1 MLKDDYSITMTPEIA
16 FNFTL
21 YTQGVES
28 AHKEPSIFSLFRDVW
43 STQLPIISTL
53 NSINF
58 MFEV

>member
-1 MLKDDYSITMTPEIA
+1 MTPEIA